1 MDKIKFFKLGLK
13 YIFMEDHV
21 KLIAFRFVKGPLFAN
36 IILADEINRTPARD
50 LRNYKAETEHIQVE
64 NLIQEFIK

>member
-1 MDKIKFFKLGLK
+1 
-13 YIFMEDHV
+13 MEDHV

-36 IILADEINRTPARD
+36 IILANEINRTPARD